1 MAGNEDE
8 HGWAFR
14 ELVAPEFT
22 TCKAKHRQMGPD
34 VSRFGFRHRAWD
46 LEVSRHEKKHLGELA
61 GTIESDRVPK
71 LVRLSCEIERMYQ

>member
-46 LEVSRHEKKHLGELA
+46 LEVSRHEKKN
-61 GTIESDRVPK
+61 I
-71 LVRLSCEIERMYQ
+71 